1 MADACLGNLRC
12 GPFPHGQARVA
23 SFHRVVQ
30 VVPVVQ
36 QPEVVERL
44 LLHVHAGARLS
55 QRFRPLQG
63 VHAESQ
69 AGFGA
74 GVDVTGA
81 AGVIDVEPFGRQSR
95 VDGGLNGGEDLL
107 VGFSGGEPEVRSV
120 LFHGLNGRRAGGE
133 KDSRQDSERNCAH
146 NGF

>member
-1 MADACLGNLRC
+1 M
-12 GPFPHGQARVA
+12 
-23 SFHRVVQ
+23 
-30 VVPVVQ
+30 VQ

-44 LLHVHAGARLS
+44 LLHVHARARLS

-63 VHAESQ
+63 VHAVPQ

-81 AGVIDVEPFGRQSR
+81 TGVIDVETFGRQGR
-95 VDGGLNGGEDLL
+95 VDGGLNGGENLL

-120 LFHGLNGRRAGGE
+120 LFRRNDGGRAGGE
-133 KDSRQDSERNCAH
+133 KDSRQGSERNCAH
-146 NGF
+146 NNVCTLYKYSFFPSTFGHPPVPMCRN